1 MSMTVMQL
9 PYIKTNVELRIFEP
23 NEGLSKSEDVNTLK
37 LYLQEKKQKY
47 MSVYLHISLSVIIDV
62 YNRAVDMN

>member
-37 LYLQEKKQKY
+37 LYLQEKNKNICRYIYIYRCQ
-47 MSVYLHISLSVIIDV
+47 
-62 YNRAVDMN
+62 